1 MDWIPAELELP
12 SVLLLLASS
21 LLTSMLSAA
30 FGLGGGV
37 ALLAIMTL
45 FLPITSVIPLH
56 GVIQAGSNLSRLAL
70 LLQYVDW
77 RTVTA
82 FTLGTLLGVAAG
94 SLVLI
99 ELPTGLPELI
109 LGLFIVWTLSGLQ
122 PRLATGRRQAALTLG
137 GVGTGFATLFVGATG
152 PLVAAVLRILRLQ
165 RHRHVATFAACMV
178 LQHLTKIVAFAL
190 LGFSLAPWLP
200 FLAGMLMTGLLG
212 TWLGRQVLDRLDEAV
227 FRVVLSG
234 ILALLA
240 ARLIYQGVQGLV
252 GHG

>member
-1 MDWIPAELELP
+1 M
-12 SVLLLLASS
+12 
-21 LLTSMLSAA
+21 
-30 FGLGGGV
+30 
-37 ALLAIMTL
+37 
-45 FLPITSVIPLH
+45 
-56 GVIQAGSNLSRLAL
+56 
-70 LLQYVDW
+70 
-77 RTVTA
+77 
-82 FTLGTLLGVAAG
+82 LGVAAG

-212 TWLGRQVLDRLDEAV
+212 TWLGRQVLERLDEAV

-240 ARLIYQGVQGLV
+240 ARLIYQGAQGLV

>member
-1 MDWIPAELELP
+1 MDWIPAELGLL
-12 SVLLLLASS
+12 SVLVLLASS

-37 ALLAIMTL
+37 ALLAMMTL
-45 FLPITSVIPLH
+45 FLPIATVIPLH

-70 LLQYVDW
+70 LLQHVDW
-77 RTVTA
+77 RSVIA
-82 FTLGTLLGVAAG
+82 FAVGTLLGTFAA

-99 ELPTGLPELI
+99 ELPEGLPELI
-109 LGLFIVWTLSGLQ
+109 LGLFIVWSLSGLQ
-122 PRLATGRRQAALTLG
+122 PRLAAGQQRLSLALG
-137 GVGTGFATLFVGATG
+137 GIGTGFATLFVGATG
-152 PLVAAVLRILRLQ
+152 PLVAVVLRILQLQ

-178 LQHLTKIVAFAL
+178 LQHLTKIVAFAM

-200 FLAGMLMTGLLG
+200 FLAGMLAAGLIG
-212 TWLGRQVLDRLDEAV
+212 TWLGRHILDRLDESV
-227 FRVVLSG
+227 FRYGLGG

-240 ARLIYQGVQGLV
+240 ARLIYQGIQGLV